1 MKRDAIMGGV
11 MGVIIGDALGLP
23 VQFMTKTEIRKNP
36 ITDMTGGG
44 AFGLEPGTWSDD
56 SSLTLCLAESVS
68 EVGYN
73 PADIARRFVKWYRD
87 GYMTPL
93 GEAFDI
99 GDTTEIAMKRL
110 IHGVAPFKAGPD
122 DAKNNGNGSLMRILP
137 ATLYFANES
146 DYTMIQR
153 ICEVSKITHG
163 HPRSQLACSL
173 YSLFVKELLRG
184 SSPQKAYD
192 AMRLKSQT
200 VFFADRKIG
209 KQLSHFKRIISG
221 ELPTL
226 AESEIKSG
234 GYVVESLE
242 AALWSILNTSSFENA
257 VLTAVNLG
265 WDTDTVGAITGSMA
279 GVYYGV
285 SNIPDHWLRKL
296 LVVVTKKQ
304 EQAKTNPASEQTC
317 HSFRSLY
324 SS

>member
-1 MKRDAIMGGV
+1 MGGFDLKQDAIIGGV
-11 MGVIIGDALGLP
+11 MGVVIGDALGLP
-23 VQFMTKTEIRKNP
+23 VQFMTKPEIRKNP

-44 AFGLEPGTWSDD
+44 AFGLEPGAWSDD
-56 SSLTLCLAESVS
+56 SSLTLCLAESLY

-87 GYMTPL
+87 GYMTPF
-93 GEAFDI
+93 GESFDI
-99 GDTTEIAMKRL
+99 GATTSVAMKRL
-110 IHGVAPFKAGPD
+110 IHGVAPFKAGPT
-122 DAKNNGNGSLMRILP
+122 DAESNGNGSLMRILP
-137 ATLYFANES
+137 AALFFAHES

-173 YSLFVKELLRG
+173 YSLFVKDLIKG

-192 AMRLKSQT
+192 NLRLKSQA
-200 VFFADRKIG
+200 VFFVDRKIG

-221 ELPTL
+221 ELPSL

-242 AALWSILNTSSFENA
+242 AALWSFLNTSSFEEA

-279 GVYYGV
+279 GVYYGF
-285 SNIPDHWLRKL
+285 SNIPAHWLRKL
-296 LVVVTKKQ
+296 IDYEKILSLTNQFAERVVQ
-304 EQAKTNPASEQTC
+304 NG
-317 HSFRSLY
+317 
-324 SS
+324 

>member
-1 MKRDAIMGGV
+1 MKQDAIIGGV
-11 MGVIIGDALGLP
+11 MGVVIGDALGLP

-44 AFGLEPGTWSDD
+44 IFDLEPGAWSDD
-56 SSLTLCLAESVS
+56 SSLTLCLVESLY
-68 EVGYN
+68 EMGYY

-93 GEAFDI
+93 GESFDI
-99 GDTTEIAMKRL
+99 GSTTAIAMKRL
-110 IHGVAPFKAGPD
+110 IHGVAPFKAGPNS
-122 DAKNNGNGSLMRILP
+122 AENNGNGSLMRILP
-137 ATLYFANES
+137 ATLFFAHES
-146 DYTMIQR
+146 DYIMIQR

-173 YSLFVKELLRG
+173 YSLFVKELLTG

-192 AMRLKSQT
+192 TMRLKSQT
-200 VFFADRKIG
+200 VFVDPKLN

-221 ELPTL
+221 ELPNL

-234 GYVVESLE
+234 GYVVETLE
-242 AALWSILNTSSFENA
+242 AALWSFLTTSSFKEA

-279 GVYYGV
+279 GVYYGF
-285 SNIPDHWLRKL
+285 SNIPAHWLKKL
-296 LVVVTKKQ
+296 LDYEKILSL
-304 EQAKTNPASEQTC
+304 TNQFAERVLQT
-317 HSFRSLY
+317 R
-324 SS
+324 